1 MPCFSSQRPQG
12 HKTILPSIN
21 MKKSLILAALVALMA
36 VPAAAQHYD
45 IEGTAPA
52 GITKVY
58 LRYVGE
64 REKADSAEVK
74 EGRFRLAGDAQGH
87 DFAFVTTPDGEGVA
101 LVLDGKAQVTL
112 REDMMSGQPGT
123 VGGSAEND
131 SLNAYTERM
140 IACYR
145 TMNALREEYNAL
157 RAKGEVPE
165 ADEQR
170 MDREYEAA
178 EKALAALT
186 RQACTE
192 HRDMKF
198 PAFLLSSNYSVME
211 REEVIA
217 LAEEGNPRF
226 MQTSIMKHLAAAIEG
241 WKRQA
246 VGRMFTDLTLDDPD
260 GKPHALSEY
269 LGKGNYVLIDFWA
282 SWCGPC
288 RREMPT
294 VKAAYEKYHA
304 KGFDVVG
311 LSFDQDK
318 AAWTNC
324 IKSMELPWHHLSD
337 LKGWQS
343 AAGSTYG
350 INSIPATLLI
360 GPDGKIVASGLRGE
374 ELEKKLAEIYQ

>member
-1 MPCFSSQRPQG
+1 
-12 HKTILPSIN
+12 
-21 MKKSLILAALVALMA
+21 MKKNLILVALVALMA

-52 GITKVY
+52 GTTKVY

-64 REKADSAEVK
+64 REKADSTEVK

-217 LAEEGNPRF
+217 LA
-226 MQTSIMKHLAAAIEG
+226 
-241 WKRQA
+241 
-246 VGRMFTDLTLDDPD
+246 
-260 GKPHALSEY
+260 
-269 LGKGNYVLIDFWA
+269 
-282 SWCGPC
+282 
-288 RREMPT
+288 
-294 VKAAYEKYHA
+294 
-304 KGFDVVG
+304 
-311 LSFDQDK
+311 
-318 AAWTNC
+318 
-324 IKSMELPWHHLSD
+324 
-337 LKGWQS
+337 
-343 AAGSTYG
+343 
-350 INSIPATLLI
+350 
-360 GPDGKIVASGLRGE
+360 
-374 ELEKKLAEIYQ
+374 

>member
-1 MPCFSSQRPQG
+1 MPCFFTTKATRPQNEFYIR
-12 HKTILPSIN
+12 K
-21 MKKSLILAALVALMA
+21 MKKSMIFAALAALMA
-36 VPAAAQHYD
+36 VPAAAQHYE

-52 GITKVY
+52 STAKVY

-87 DFAFVTTPDGEGVA
+87 DFAFVTTPEGEGVV

-112 REDMMSGQPGT
+112 REGMMSGQPGT

-145 TMNALREEYNAL
+145 TMNALRDEYKAL

-170 MDREYEAA
+170 IDREYEAA
-178 EKALAALT
+178 EKSLAALT
-186 RQACTE
+186 RKACTE
-192 HRDMKF
+192 HRDKKF
-198 PAFLLSSNYSVME
+198 PAYLLSSNYSVME

-217 LAEEGNPRF
+217 LAEEGNPRY
-226 MQTSIMKHLAAAIEG
+226 MQTSIMNRLAAAIEG

-343 AAGSTYG
+343 AAGATYG

-360 GPDGKIVASGLRGE
+360 GPDGKIVANGLRGE
-374 ELEKKLAEIYQ
+374 ELEEKLAEIYQ